1 MTKRKI
7 RPPSWSAVS
16 LLALG
21 CERPTDGRLLAVMVS
36 PTDFVVMAFEVHNP
50 PARGSSDVEAA
61 GAIFAAH
68 AHKVVG
74 QAVSFAAA
82 VMLAESY
89 ATAWLESDAAAE
101 TLCACR
107 EIGT

>member
-21 CERPTDGRLLAVMVS
+21 CERPSDGRLLAVMVS
-36 PTDFVVMAFEVHNP
+36 PSDFVVMAFEVHDP

-61 GAIFAAH
+61 SAVFAAH

-74 QAVSFAAA
+74 QGVSFAAA

-89 ATAWLESDAAAE
+89 AAAWLESDAAAA
-101 TLCACR
+101 TLCKCT
-107 EIGT
+107 EIAT